1 VRAQNPVST
10 LNSNASSLPPLHL
23 QSLRDIF
30 INKLNLYLVYI
41 KEYLFKFLLLIYYK
55 LNKANFI
62 LDTLSRLFI
71 VDNLKLKV
79 EDAIIAPLT
88 NIKER
93 KLNMVFAYNAFIKE
107 IARNKVYNKFNKYY
121 AFVATLIQIALNFKE
136 KFI

>member
-93 KLNMVFAYNAFIKE
+93 KLNMLFAYNAFIKE
-107 IARNKVYNKFNKYY
+107 IA
-121 AFVATLIQIALNFKE
+121 LNFKE

>member
-93 KLNMVFAYNAFIKE
+93 KLNMLFAYNAFIKE